1 MGGRAAGV
9 IKFLP
14 INSRC
19 FSMRNSYVQMDLISS
34 NKKHHM
40 FIPYPS
46 VVWCVFTQN
55 STRKFPCSQRF
66 AKAEETGK
74 S

>member
-1 MGGRAAGV
+1 MGGGAAGV

-34 NKKHHM
+34 NKKRHM

-46 VVWCVFTQN
+46 VV
-55 STRKFPCSQRF
+55 
-66 AKAEETGK
+66 
-74 S
+74 